1 MEPTIHQGERVLVAK
16 RWLLPITA
24 GSIVILHHPQSSKV
38 LLKRVKEIK
47 GKMVFVV
54 GDNMNESTDSR
65 DFGWIEKKNIMGK
78 ITHI

>member
-16 RWLLPITA
+16 RWLLPITP
-24 GSIVILHHPQSSKV
+24 GSIVILYHPQSSKV

-47 GKMVFVV
+47 GKKVFVV